1 MRSNMPPRK
10 PSCRPKGACTSE
22 ASPRSLVFF
31 LPCFSLCRAYCAS
44 RLFDTLSRYT
54 IFPISH
60 HFPFCILPRFFM
72 KAFAENA
79 SPMLVIK
86 RICTDWSTGIKKV
99 LEPFSIQAPF
109 IFQTITYN
117 ITYKR
122 HKKIPLRIF
131 ILRGNSLKTGGGGGS
146 RTRVPTRSNEDV
158 YMLISSFLFI
168 VLCRSQWAGL
178 TPDYSFLWSRLEP
191 KDDCSKPE
199 RWMTPWS
206 PSTPQ
211 GRQRGGT

>member
-86 RICTDWSTGIKKV
+86 RICTDWSTGIKKE

-131 ILRGNSLKTGGGGGS
+131 ILRGNSLKTGGGCARS
-146 RTRVPTRSNEDV
+146 DETFWTLVLKLENTKISQFRQTVLYRVPNAPNWYRENEKSTLFKQRKSLPKVRFFMPFYGQKHHFPTRS
-158 YMLISSFLFI
+158 
-168 VLCRSQWAGL
+168 R
-178 TPDYSFLWSRLEP
+178 
-191 KDDCSKPE
+191 
-199 RWMTPWS
+199 
-206 PSTPQ
+206 
-211 GRQRGGT
+211 